1 MTDDA
6 FHLSAHD
13 IRHQEFQRAL
23 RGYDVV
29 QVDDF
34 KERIAQELDR
44 LWRDRGQQSDR
55 LQHMVEQLKV
65 FRDRERAMN
74 DALIAAQQLRAD
86 VQSQADKEAELILQ
100 RARAQAEQMVFEART
115 EVQRIIDHARGEE
128 QRLHFANDAVR
139 RQFLG
144 YLSGYRRLLERELAE
159 LDVLTESTEPRPAG
173 PMGPVGPVDEEVPYR
188 RPA

>member
-1 MTDDA
+1 MTDES

-13 IRHQEFQRAL
+13 VRHQEFHKSL
-23 RGYDVV
+23 RGYEPV

-44 LWRDRGQQSDR
+44 LYRERGQLNDR
-55 LQHMVEQLKV
+55 LQSMIEQLKV

-86 VQSQADKEAELILQ
+86 VQTQADKEADLILD
-100 RARAQAEQMVFEART
+100 RARGQAEQVLAEAKR
-115 EVQRIIDHARGEE
+115 EAQRIVDQANGDE
-128 QRLHFANDAVR
+128 QRLLYANETVR
-139 RQFLG
+139 RQFLA
-144 YLSGYRRLLERELAE
+144 YVTSYRRLLERELAE
-159 LDVLTESTEPRPAG
+159 LDAVAAVDSRP
-173 PMGPVGPVDEEVPYR
+173 PTSVDSEVVFR

>member
-1 MTDDA
+1 MTDEG
-6 FHLSAHD
+6 FQLSAHD
-13 IRHQEFQRAL
+13 VRHQEFQRSL
-23 RGYDVV
+23 RGYDIT

-44 LWRDRGQQSDR
+44 LWRERSQGSDR
-55 LQHMVEQLKV
+55 VQSMVEQLKG

-100 RARAQAEQMVFEART
+100 RARAQADQLLAEART
-115 EVQRIIDHARGEE
+115 EAQRIVDHAKNEE
-128 QRLHFANDAVR
+128 QRLRYANEAIR
-139 RQFLG
+139 RQFLA
-144 YLSGYRRLLERELAE
+144 YLTSYRRMLERELSE
-159 LDVLTESTEPRPAG
+159 LDAVASSDQAPTGS
-173 PMGPVGPVDEEVPYR
+173 VDSEVSFR